1 MLSTPHPGTAG
12 SKKMKPTPI
21 TAEEMALIEKR
32 AEALGVPLELLMENA
47 GASVAKFI
55 LEKFPEAGRIA
66 VFCGTGNNGGDGF
79 VAARHLAGLGFW
91 VQVVLVGEPDRI
103 TKKEALLNWRITKR
117 LKSLRVASFR
127 PGMKMRADV
136 AIDAMLGTGVHGLLL
151 REPILSAVRLINSG
165 SWKVVAVDTPTGLDP
180 SDGKVAGNGAV
191 KADYTV
197 TFHRMKKGL
206 LLKGQSGKYAGK
218 LSVAGIGVPK
228 EADVF

>member
-1 MLSTPHPGTAG
+1 M
-12 SKKMKPTPI
+12 SKMRAI
-21 TAEEMALIEKR
+21 TSEEMAAIEKKT
-32 AEALGVPLELLMENA
+32 EALGVPLELLMENA
-47 GASVAKFI
+47 GASVAR
-55 LEKFPEAGRIA
+55 LVAEKFPNAGRVA

-79 VAARHLAGLGFW
+79 VAARHLAGLGFR
-91 VQVVLVGEPDRI
+91 VQIVLVGKPEMIVKP
-103 TKKEALLNWRITKR
+103 EALLNWKIVRKLKKR
-117 LKSLRVASFR
+117 SLKVYAFRKGMRV
-127 PGMKMRADV
+127 RADV
-136 AIDAMLGTGVHGLLL
+136 TVDALLGTGVQGLLL

-206 LLKGQSGKYAGK
+206 IKRQSGKYAGK
-218 LSVAGIGVPK
+218 LSVAEIGVPK